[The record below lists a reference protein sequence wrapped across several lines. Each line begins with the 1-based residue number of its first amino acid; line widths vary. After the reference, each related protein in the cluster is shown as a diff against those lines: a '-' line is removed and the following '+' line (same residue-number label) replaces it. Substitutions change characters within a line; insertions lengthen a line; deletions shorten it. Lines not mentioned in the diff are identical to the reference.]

1 MTINDCCSSR
11 FDLSNEVCFDDCFIR
26 FDDCF
31 IRFDGSTFIHLFDE
45 DLDDDDSMIQS
56 FDKLIDSMIDD

>member
-11 FDLSNEVCFDDCFIR
+11 FDLSNEVC